1 MKSFSAQNFTST
13 EPADHAD
20 FHDLRSASL
29 RLHCG
34 GTMLPEPHILLNYKW
49 LRSKESHCLTFDI
62 NDIIA
67 IVPSIII
74 RKIDDR
80 TKSRLR
86 VRAASHGRSME
97 EEAREILR
105 SALISP
111 ATGGNLA
118 EMIRRRFAS
127 IGGVNLEL
135 PRRDPMREPPRFEE

>member
-1 MKSFSAQNFTST
+1 MI
-13 EPADHAD
+13 
-20 FHDLRSASL
+20 SL
-29 RLHCG
+29 WIGPRNLS
-34 GTMLPEPHILLNYKW
+34 LPV
-49 LRSKESHCLTFDI
+49 CDI

-67 IVPSIII
+67 IVPSILI

-105 SALISP
+105 AALISP
-111 ATGGNLA
+111 ATGGNLS

-135 PRRDPMREPPRFEE
+135 PRRDLMREPPRFKE